1 MDEDVRFTARM
12 YIDYYTSKRGIS
24 VEEIGVAPCVVVSW
38 GASVIEELAESV
50 GAAPAEHW
58 GWLTHF
64 PLYTGEIQGRR
75 VSFVQVGIGAPTTVT
90 AMESLIACGARS
102 FLGLGWAGSLQPSAP
117 VGTFLIPTDCI
128 REEGTSFHYLDADA
142 AVTPDEG
149 LVALLQRA
157 AEEDADEGKDGT
169 PVLTGPHWTTDAP
182 YRELKSRIEAYRQRG
197 VLGVDM
203 ETSAMYALGRF
214 RNVPVCNLLVVSDVV
229 WREWD
234 PAFRTP
240 QLKAATRRAQRVV
253 LRALEAAAEGRG
265 RQGEEGQG
273 AMSLIPDTEEEGQ
286 GASSPIPN
294 P

>member
-1 MDEDVRFTARM
+1 MDRDVRFTAQM
-12 YIDYYTSKRGIS
+12 YIDYYAAKRGIS
-24 VEEIGVAPCVVVSW
+24 VEEIGVAPWVVVSW
-38 GASVIEELAESV
+38 APRVIEELAESI

-58 GWLTHF
+58 RWLTRL
-64 PLYTGEIQGRR
+64 PLYSGEIEGQR

-90 AMESLIACGARS
+90 AMESLIACGARI

-142 AVTPDEG
+142 AVGPDEG

-157 AEEDADEGKDGT
+157 AEEDEDNT
-169 PVLTGPHWTTDAP
+169 PVLAGPHWTTDAP
-182 YRELKSRIEAYRQRG
+182 YRELKSKIETYRQRG

-229 WREWD
+229 WQEWD

-240 QLKAATRRAQRVV
+240 ELKAATRRAQRVV
-253 LRALEAAAEGRG
+253 LRAL
-265 RQGEEGQG
+265 
-273 AMSLIPDTEEEGQ
+273 SLIPNPQ
-286 GASSPIPN
+286 SLPSPPGS
-294 P
+294 PTPTSHR